1 MLKVRPLA
9 ASFIVLFAI
18 SVLLGGCVSLK
29 APESI
34 SVGDHPRRI
43 DSSRVP
49 PTQSH
54 EEARQRLG
62 EAYERNRYL
71 EAKVADLEREKEEL
85 KKERDE
91 YKRQYMNARN
101 NAMRR

>member
-1 MLKVRPLA
+1 MLKVKPVTVGLA
-9 ASFIVLFAI
+9 ALLATG
-18 SVLLGGCVSLK
+18 LWLGGCVSVK

-34 SVGDHPRRI
+34 SIGNHPHRV

-54 EEARQRLG
+54 DEARQRLG

-71 EAKVADLEREKEEL
+71 EAKVEKLEREKDEL
-85 KKERDE
+85 KRERDE
-91 YKRQYMNARN
+91 YKRRYKEATD
-101 NAMRR
+101 

>member
-1 MLKVRPLA
+1 MLKVRPFA
-9 ASFIVLFAI
+9 AGCVVLFAI
-18 SVLLGGCVSLK
+18 SVLLVGCVSVK

-34 SVGDHPRRI
+34 SIGDRPRRI

-54 EEARQRLG
+54 EEARQRLA
-62 EAYERNRYL
+62 EAYERNRHL
-71 EAKVADLEREKEEL
+71 EAKVADLERDKEEL

-91 YKRQYMNARN
+91 YKRQYKNAKD
-101 NAMRR
+101 